1 MIGFNLIY
9 HHRVTGKIVLVKRV
23 TSEDYHMIDPAT
35 GKKEKLTRQGLSKQ
49 YRSDP
54 ANKVTARRTAVRTSG
69 RMRGVRTNSSELQS
83 YLQAESA

>member
-9 HHRVTGKIVLVKRV
+9 HHRVMGKIVLVKRV

-54 ANKVTARRTAVRTSG
+54 ANKVTARKTAVCTSG
-69 RMRGVRTNSSELQS
+69 RMRGVRTNSREFQS
-83 YLQAESA
+83 YLNKDAV